1 MKAVVALLALLVAA
15 ASARSAYQLPSGV
28 ELLRSNIITS
38 FSCAGRP
45 YGYFADVA
53 NDCALFHVCYP
64 VNDEVGNIIEEAQFT
79 FMCGN
84 QTVFSQESLTCC
96 HPEEAFPCDQSES
109 LYDLSN
115 ADFGRIPEE
124 TF

>member
-1 MKAVVALLALLVAA
+1 MKAVFVLALCIAA

-28 ELLRSNIITS
+28 ELLRSQVITS

-53 NDCALFHVCYP
+53 NDCAIFHVCYP
-64 VNDEVGNIIEEAQFT
+64 VNDELGNIIEEAQFS
-79 FMCGN
+79 FLCGN
-84 QTVFSQESLTCC
+84 QTVFSQESLTCA
-96 HPEEAFPCDQSES
+96 HPEEAFPCDQAET

-115 ADFGRIPEE
+115 ADFGKIPE

>member
-1 MKAVVALLALLVAA
+1 MKAIFLLAVCIAA
-15 ASARSAYQLPSGV
+15 VSARQAYVLPSGV
-28 ELLRSNIITS
+28 EFLRSQIITS

-64 VNDEVGNIIEEAQFT
+64 VNDEIGNIIEEAHFT
-79 FMCGN
+79 FICGN
-84 QTVFSQESLTCC
+84 QTVFSQDSLTCSS
-96 HPEEAFPCDQSES
+96 PEEAFPCDQAES

-115 ADFGRIPEE
+115 ADFGKIPED
-124 TF
+124 F